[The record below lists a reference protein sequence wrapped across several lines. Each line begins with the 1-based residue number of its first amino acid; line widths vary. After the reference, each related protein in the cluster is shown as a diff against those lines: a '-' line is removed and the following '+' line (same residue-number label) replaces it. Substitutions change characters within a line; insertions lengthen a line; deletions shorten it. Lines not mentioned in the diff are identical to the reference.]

1 MSYENKVEPIKF
13 GYLFDLT
20 LPPGAPGRKDL
31 PRAFELIFNEGYKK
45 GAIDRPV
52 EVIFKEVEG
61 LPKGSVK
68 AVIDTYAELVDEGC
82 IAIFGPSTSDNA
94 VPMREEIERRFRIP
108 TLSVAG
114 SEDWLGEWTFS
125 LPQGSLTEEPIF
137 WARMLAKRG
146 CMEVGA
152 LVEQSLI
159 GETYITNFRRA
170 CRKLGIR
177 IVAEEP
183 IAQIGLDVDNAV
195 RRLYE
200 ANAPAFVH
208 CGFGFGLAHVNTALK
223 KLQWDPPRYMGTA
236 YQTASLNPA
245 MYEAIKGWTGICQYD
260 EENLIGQKFLDQFK
274 EVYGYRPDRPTILCN
289 RDLAMILLEAFSNA
303 QPLSPRGVKEALER
317 VKMIPAASGAPG
329 TQLSFGKWLRRG
341 WMGSGYLVARELE
354 AENNSPELLRSRLVD
369 RFGQDWSEISRV
381 S

>member
-1 MSYENKVEPIKF
+1 VSYENKVEPIKF

-20 LPPGAPGRKDL
+20 LPADSPGRKDL
-31 PRAFELIFNEGYKK
+31 PRAFELVFNEGYKK
-45 GAIDRPV
+45 GIIDRPV

-68 AVIDTYAELVDEGC
+68 AVIDAYEELVDAGC

-94 VPMREEIERRFRIP
+94 VPVREEIEKRFHIP
-108 TLSVAG
+108 TLSVTG
-114 SEDWLGEWTFS
+114 TEDWLGEWTFS

-152 LVEQSLI
+152 LIEQSLI
-159 GETYITNFRRA
+159 GDTYISNFRRA

-200 ANAPAFVH
+200 AKATAFVH
-208 CGFGFGLAHVNTALK
+208 CGFGFGLTHVNAALK
-223 KLQWDPPRYMGTA
+223 KLDWNPPRYMGTA
-236 YQTASLNPA
+236 YQIATMHPTLF
-245 MYEAIKGWTGICQYD
+245 EAIKGWTGVCQYD
-260 EENLIGQKFLDQFK
+260 EENLVGQKFLDQFQ
-274 EVYGYRPDRPTILCN
+274 EAYGYRPERPTVLCN
-289 RDLAMILLEAFSNA
+289 RDLAMVLLEAFANA

-317 VKMIPAASGAPG
+317 VKMIPAAAGAPG
-329 TQLSFGKWLRRG
+329 TQLSFGKWIHRG

-354 AENNSPELLRSRLVD
+354 LENNSPELCRSRLVD
-369 RFGQDWSEISRV
+369 RFGQD
-381 S
+381 